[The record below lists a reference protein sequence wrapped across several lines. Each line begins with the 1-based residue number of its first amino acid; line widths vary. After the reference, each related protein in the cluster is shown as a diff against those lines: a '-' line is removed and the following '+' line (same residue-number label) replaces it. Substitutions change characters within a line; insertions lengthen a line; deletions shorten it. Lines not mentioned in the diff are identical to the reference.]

1 MFRISKDELYTMMEN
16 YKLTDV
22 TSGNSTSTMIGDYW
36 KKSLKTGFLE
46 MTKIGLLRE
55 ATRARKNGLVE
66 WSNLVSKWADTI

>member
-1 MFRISKDELYTMMEN
+1 
-16 YKLTDV
+16 
-22 TSGNSTSTMIGDYW
+22 MIGDYW

-66 WSNLVSKWADTI
+66 WSNLVSNWADTI